1 MSRFQRTDGENHP
14 MPIYEYRC
22 RDCGERF
29 EILQRLG
36 QGAEGLVCPGCGAEP
51 VEKVF
56 STFAATGGDSAKSA
70 SASCGAPG
78 CGTGFS

>member
-1 MSRFQRTDGENHP
+1 
-14 MPIYEYRC
+14 MPIYEYKC
-22 RDCGERF
+22 RACGHRF

-36 QGAEGLVCPGCGAEP
+36 EGGDGLCCPACGAQP

-56 STFAATGGDSAKSA
+56 STFAASGGEGARA
-70 SASCGAPG
+70 EAAAGCGAPG